1 MLPPY
6 SRHALR
12 YAYYGPAM
20 TSKTLVINLGLGA
33 VILALG
39 AGTYLSAS
47 AASSTTPAAASR
59 TVAVSKATIASV
71 ATATG
76 NVAPA
81 TTTVVNAQNCTGPI
95 VSVSATLGQQVAA
108 GQQLLSIDPTNAQ
121 NALDAAQ
128 AQLDSVSAQANQ
140 QQVSAAGQVS
150 TASQGLANAEQSASL
165 DSSQQAAA
173 VAAAQKAV
181 DADNAAVAAA
191 QGQPVPNPKPANW
204 VDPVASAQNQ
214 LAKDQAA
221 LSQAQNQAAAT
232 QLKDKQQVSS
242 ATTTLGNAQNA
253 RAAAGGTNIT
263 SAQLAVE
270 TAKTN
275 LAACT
280 LNSPVAGTITAV
292 SATVGALTGSSGG
305 GSAGSGVSVTGSG
318 SAATGGSATGP
329 GSAATAAATSSSSS
343 GLVTISDTAHLQVV
357 AGFSESDVASMKTD
371 QPARFTFP
379 ALTQD
384 ATAAPVT
391 GKVVSIAQTSSTTN
405 GVVTYP
411 VTVSIDNPPAA
422 LRLGQSASITVTT
435 ATADNALVVPGLAV
449 TTSGTRQTV
458 NVVKDGTT
466 TAKQVTTGISAD
478 GRTQVLTGLS
488 EGDQIQL
495 PAIPATLDTGTGTG
509 SSAGSGFGG
518 GAFGGGTRGGGTR
531 NGGQ

>member
-1 MLPPY
+1 
-6 SRHALR
+6 
-12 YAYYGPAM
+12 M
-20 TSKTLVINLGLGA
+20 TSNTLVINLGLGA

-39 AGTYLSAS
+39 AGTYLSAT
-47 AASSTTPAAASR
+47 AASSTTPAAAAR

-71 ATATG
+71 ATASG

-81 TTTVVNAQNCTGPI
+81 TTTVVNAQNCAGPI
-95 VSVSATLGQQVAA
+95 VSVSAALGQQVAA

-121 NALDAAQ
+121 NALNVAQ

-150 TASQGLANAEQSASL
+150 SASLSLTNAQQSASL
-165 DSSQQAAA
+165 DASQQVAA

-191 QGQPVPNPKPANW
+191 QAQPVPDPKPANW
-204 VDPVASAQNQ
+204 ADPVVSAQNQ

-221 LSQAQNQAAAT
+221 LSQAQNQAAST

-242 ATTTLGNAQNA
+242 AATTLGNAQNA
-253 RAAAGGTNIT
+253 KAAAGGTNIT

-275 LAACT
+275 LDACT

-292 SATVGALTGSSGG
+292 SATVGALTGSSGA
-305 GSAGSGVSVTGSG
+305 GSAGSANAGSTSAGSTG
-318 SAATGGSATGP
+318 AGGSATAS
-329 GSAATAAATSSSSS
+329 GSTAAAATSTSSGG

-357 AGFSESDVASMKTD
+357 AGFSESDVTSMKPD
-371 QPARFTFP
+371 QTAQFTFP

-384 ATAAPVT
+384 ANAAPVT

-411 VTVSIDNPPAA
+411 VTVSIDNPPAT
-422 LRLGQSASITVTT
+422 LRLGQSANISVTT
-435 ATADNALVVPGLAV
+435 ATADDALVVPSLAV
-449 TTSGTRQTV
+449 TTNGSRQTV
-458 NVVKDGTT
+458 TVVKDGTT
-466 TAKQVTTGISAD
+466 TAKQVTTGISAN
-478 GRTQVLTGLS
+478 GRTQVVSGLA

-495 PAIPATLDTGTGTG
+495 PAISSTLDTGTGGTG
-509 SSAGSGFGG
+509 GTGGPTGSGFGG
-518 GAFGGGTRGGGTR
+518 AGFGGGNRGGGTR

>member
-1 MLPPY
+1 
-6 SRHALR
+6 
-12 YAYYGPAM
+12 M

-39 AGTYLSAS
+39 AGTYLSAT
-47 AASSTTPAAASR
+47 AASSATPAAAAR

-95 VSVSATLGQQVAA
+95 VSVSAALGQQVAA

-121 NALDAAQ
+121 NALNVAQ

-150 TASQGLANAEQSASL
+150 SASQSLANAQQSASL
-165 DSSQQAAA
+165 DTSQQAAA

-191 QGQPVPNPKPANW
+191 PGQPVPNPKPANW
-204 VDPVASAQNQ
+204 ADPVVSAQNQ
-214 LAKDQAA
+214 LAKDQSA
-221 LSQAQNQAAAT
+221 LSQAQNQAAST

-242 ATTTLGNAQNA
+242 AATTLGNAQNA

-292 SATVGALTGSSGG
+292 SATVGALTGSSGA
-305 GSAGSGVSVTGSG
+305 GSAGSASAGSAGSTGASGSAAGSG
-318 SAATGGSATGP
+318 SAAASV
-329 GSAATAAATSSSSS
+329 TSSSSGG

-357 AGFSESDVASMKTD
+357 AGFSESDVTSMKPD
-371 QPARFTFP
+371 QTAQFTFP

-384 ATAAPVT
+384 ASAAPVT

-435 ATADNALVVPGLAV
+435 ATADSALVVPSLAV

-466 TAKQVTTGISAD
+466 TAKQVTTGISAS
-478 GRTQVLTGLS
+478 GRTQILTGLS

-495 PAIPATLDTGTGTG
+495 PAISGTLDTGTASTSGNG
-509 SSAGSGFGG
+509 FGGAGFGG
-518 GAFGGGTRGGGTR
+518 GNRSGGTR
-531 NGGQ
+531 NGG

>member
-1 MLPPY
+1 
-6 SRHALR
+6 
-12 YAYYGPAM
+12 M

-95 VSVSATLGQQVAA
+95 VSVSAALGQQVTA
-108 GQQLLSIDPTNAQ
+108 GEQLLSIDPTNAQ

-150 TASQGLANAEQSASL
+150 TASQSLANAQQSASL
-165 DSSQQAAA
+165 DSAQQAAA

-204 VDPVASAQNQ
+204 VDPVVSAQNQ

-221 LSQAQNQAAAT
+221 LSQAQSQAAST

-242 ATTTLGNAQNA
+242 AATTLGNAQNA
-253 RAAAGGTNIT
+253 KAAAGGTNIT

-280 LNSPVAGTITAV
+280 LNAPVAGTITAV
-292 SATVGALTGSSGG
+292 SATVGALTGSSGAG
-305 GSAGSGVSVTGSG
+305 SAGSANSGSAGSGGSAPGSG
-318 SAATGGSATGP
+318 SAA
-329 GSAATAAATSSSSS
+329 SAASTPSSSAG

-357 AGFSESDVASMKTD
+357 AGFSESDVTSMKAD
-371 QPARFTFP
+371 QTARFTFP
-379 ALTQD
+379 ALAQD

-422 LRLGQSASITVTT
+422 LRLGQSANITVTT
-435 ATADNALVVPGLAV
+435 ATADNALVVPSLAV

-466 TAKQVTTGISAD
+466 TEKQVTTGISAD

-495 PAIPATLDTGTGTG
+495 PAIPATLDSGTG
-509 SSAGSGFGG
+509 STPGSAAGGGFGG
-518 GAFGGGTRGGGTR
+518 GAFGGGTRGGGAR

>member
-1 MLPPY
+1 
-6 SRHALR
+6 
-12 YAYYGPAM
+12 M

-39 AGTYLSAS
+39 AGTYLSAT
-47 AASSTTPAAASR
+47 AASSPTPAAAGR

-95 VSVSATLGQQVAA
+95 VSVSAALGQQVAA

-121 NALDAAQ
+121 NALNVAQ
-128 AQLDSVSAQANQ
+128 AQLDSVAAQANQ
-140 QQVSAAGQVS
+140 QQVSATGQVS
-150 TASQGLANAEQSASL
+150 TASQSLANAQQSASL
-165 DSSQQAAA
+165 DASQQAAA

-181 DADNAAVAAA
+181 DADNAAVSASQA
-191 QGQPVPNPKPANW
+191 QPVPDPKPANW
-204 VDPVASAQNQ
+204 ADPVVSAQNQ
-214 LAKDQAA
+214 LAKDQSA
-221 LSQAQNQAAAT
+221 LSQAQNQAAST

-242 ATTTLGNAQNA
+242 AATTLGNAQNA
-253 RAAAGGTNIT
+253 KAAAGGTNIT
-263 SAQLAVE
+263 SAQLAVD

-275 LAACT
+275 LAACN

-292 SATVGALTGSSGG
+292 SATVGALTGSSGAASAGSASAGSTAAGSTGAG
-305 GSAGSGVSVTGSG
+305 GSATASG
-318 SAATGGSATGP
+318 SAA
-329 GSAATAAATSSSSS
+329 AATSTSSGG

-357 AGFSESDVASMKTD
+357 AGFSESDVTSMKPNQTA
-371 QPARFTFP
+371 QFTFP

-384 ATAAPVT
+384 ASAAPVT

-411 VTVSIDNPPAA
+411 VTVSIDNPPDA
-422 LRLGQSASITVTT
+422 LRLGQSANISVTT
-435 ATADNALVVPGLAV
+435 ATADDALVVPSLAM
-449 TTSGTRQTV
+449 TTTGTRQTV

-466 TAKQVTTGISAD
+466 TVKQITTGISTN
-478 GRTQVLTGLS
+478 GRTQVLSGLA

-495 PAIPATLDTGTGTG
+495 PAISGTLDTGTASTTG
-509 SSAGSGFGG
+509 NGLGGGAGFGG
-518 GAFGGGTRGGGTR
+518 GNRGGGTR

>member
-1 MLPPY
+1 
-6 SRHALR
+6 
-12 YAYYGPAM
+12 M

-33 VILALG
+33 VILAVG
-39 AGTYLSAS
+39 AGTYLSAT
-47 AASSTTPAAASR
+47 AASSTTPAAAAR
-59 TVAVSKATIASV
+59 TVAVSKAAISSV

-95 VSVSATLGQQVAA
+95 VSVSAALGQQVAA

-121 NALDAAQ
+121 NALNVAQ

-150 TASQGLANAEQSASL
+150 TASQSLANAQQSASL
-165 DSSQQAAA
+165 DASQQAAA

-181 DADNAAVAAA
+181 DADNAAVSAA
-191 QGQPVPNPKPANW
+191 QAQPVPDPKPANW
-204 VDPVASAQNQ
+204 ADPVVSAQNQ
-214 LAKDQAA
+214 LAKDQSA
-221 LSQAQNQAAAT
+221 LTQAQNQAAST

-242 ATTTLGNAQNA
+242 AATTLGNAQNA
-253 RAAAGGTNIT
+253 KAAAGGTNIT
-263 SAQLAVE
+263 SAQLAVD

-275 LAACT
+275 LAACNI
-280 LNSPVAGTITAV
+280 NSPVAGTITAI
-292 SATVGALTGSSGG
+292 SATVGALTGSSGAASAGSASAGSAGTGSTGGGGG
-305 GSAGSGVSVTGSG
+305 GSATASG
-318 SAATGGSATGP
+318 SAA
-329 GSAATAAATSSSSS
+329 ATSTSSGG

-357 AGFSESDVASMKTD
+357 AGFSESDVTSMKPD
-371 QPARFTFP
+371 QTAQFTFP

-384 ATAAPVT
+384 ASAAPVT

-422 LRLGQSASITVTT
+422 LRLGQSANISVTT
-435 ATADNALVVPGLAV
+435 ATADDALVVPSLAM
-449 TTSGTRQTV
+449 TTSGTHQTV
-458 NVVKDGTT
+458 TVVKDGTT
-466 TAKQVTTGISAD
+466 TAKQVTTGISAN
-478 GRTQVLTGLS
+478 GRTQVLSGLT

-495 PAIPATLDTGTGTG
+495 PAISGTLDTGTAGT
-509 SSAGSGFGG
+509 AGTAGNGLGGGPGFGG
-518 GAFGGGTRGGGTR
+518 GNRGGGTR

>member
-1 MLPPY
+1 
-6 SRHALR
+6 
-12 YAYYGPAM
+12 M

-95 VSVSATLGQQVAA
+95 VSVSAALGQQVTA

-121 NALDAAQ
+121 NALNVAQ

-150 TASQGLANAEQSASL
+150 TASQGLANAQQSASF
-165 DSSQQAAA
+165 DASQQAAA

-181 DADNAAVAAA
+181 DADNAAVSAA
-191 QGQPVPNPKPANW
+191 QAQPVPDPKPANW
-204 VDPVASAQNQ
+204 ADPVASAQNQ

-221 LSQAQNQAAAT
+221 LSQAQNQAAST

-242 ATTTLGNAQNA
+242 AATTLGNAQNA
-253 RAAAGGTNIT
+253 KAAAGGTNIT

-270 TAKTN
+270 TAKSN

-280 LNSPVAGTITAV
+280 INSPVAGTVTAV
-292 SATVGALTGSSGG
+292 SATVGALTGSTGG
-305 GSAGSGVSVTGSG
+305 GSAGSASAGSSGAGGSGASSG
-318 SAATGGSATGP
+318 SAAASAT
-329 GSAATAAATSSSSS
+329 STSSGG

-357 AGFSESDVASMKTD
+357 AGFSESDVTSMKPD
-371 QPARFTFP
+371 QTAQFTFP

-384 ATAAPVT
+384 ANAAPVT

-435 ATADNALVVPGLAV
+435 ATADNALVVPSLAV

-466 TAKQVTTGISAD
+466 TAKQVTTGISAN

-488 EGDQIQL
+488 EGDQIEL
-495 PAIPATLDTGTGTG
+495 PAISATLQTGTG
-509 SSAGSGFGG
+509 STAGGGFGG
-518 GAFGGGTRGGGTR
+518 GAFGGGNRGGGART
-531 NGGQ
+531 GGQ

>member
-1 MLPPY
+1 
-6 SRHALR
+6 
-12 YAYYGPAM
+12 M

-95 VSVSATLGQQVAA
+95 VSVSAALGQQVTA

-121 NALDAAQ
+121 NALNVAQ

-150 TASQGLANAEQSASL
+150 TASQGLANAQQSAAL

-191 QGQPVPNPKPANW
+191 QGQPAPDPKPANW
-204 VDPVASAQNQ
+204 VDPVVSAQNQ

-221 LSQAQNQAAAT
+221 LSQAQNQAAST

-292 SATVGALTGSSGG
+292 SATVGALTGSSGA
-305 GSAGSGVSVTGSG
+305 GSAGSASSGTAGS
-318 SAATGGSATGP
+318 GGSATGP
-329 GSAATAAATSSSSS
+329 GSAASSAAASSSSS

-357 AGFSESDVASMKTD
+357 AGFSESDVTNMKTD
-371 QPARFTFP
+371 QAAQFTFP
-379 ALTQD
+379 ALTTD
-384 ATAAPVT
+384 AAAAPVT

-435 ATADNALVVPGLAV
+435 ATADNALVVPSLAV

-458 NVVKDGTT
+458 NVVKDGVTT
-466 TAKQVTTGISAD
+466 PKQVTTGISAN

-488 EGDQIQL
+488 EGDQIEL
-495 PAIPATLDTGTGTG
+495 PAISATLQTGTGTT
-509 SSAGSGFGG
+509 AGGGFGG
-518 GAFGGGTRGGGTR
+518 GAFGGANRGGGART
-531 NGGQ
+531 GGQ

>member
-1 MLPPY
+1 
-6 SRHALR
+6 
-12 YAYYGPAM
+12 M

-39 AGTYLSAS
+39 AGTYLSAT
-47 AASSTTPAAASR
+47 AASSPTPAAAGR

-95 VSVSATLGQQVAA
+95 VSVSAALGQQVAA

-121 NALDAAQ
+121 NALNVAQ
-128 AQLDSVSAQANQ
+128 AQLDSVAAQANQ
-140 QQVSAAGQVS
+140 QQVSATGQVS
-150 TASQGLANAEQSASL
+150 TASQSLANAQQSASL
-165 DSSQQAAA
+165 DASQQAAA

-181 DADNAAVAAA
+181 DADNAAVSASQA
-191 QGQPVPNPKPANW
+191 QPVPDPKPANW
-204 VDPVASAQNQ
+204 ADPVVSAQNQ
-214 LAKDQAA
+214 LAKDQSA
-221 LSQAQNQAAAT
+221 LSQAQNQAAST

-242 ATTTLGNAQNA
+242 AATTLGNAQNA
-253 RAAAGGTNIT
+253 KAAAGGTNIT
-263 SAQLAVE
+263 SAQLAVD

-275 LAACT
+275 LAACN

-292 SATVGALTGSSGG
+292 SATVGALTGSSGAASAGSASAGSTGAGSTGAG
-305 GSAGSGVSVTGSG
+305 GSATASGSGSG
-318 SAATGGSATGP
+318 SAA
-329 GSAATAAATSSSSS
+329 AATSTSSGG

-357 AGFSESDVASMKTD
+357 AGFSESDVTSMKPNQTA
-371 QPARFTFP
+371 QFTFP

-384 ATAAPVT
+384 ASAAPVT

-411 VTVSIDNPPAA
+411 VTVSIDNPPDA
-422 LRLGQSASITVTT
+422 LRRGQSANISVTT
-435 ATADNALVVPGLAV
+435 ATADDALVVPSLAM

-458 NVVKDGTT
+458 TVVKDGTT
-466 TAKQVTTGISAD
+466 TAKQITTGISAN
-478 GRTQVLTGLS
+478 GRTQVLSGLA

-495 PAIPATLDTGTGTG
+495 PAISGTLDTGTASTTG
-509 SSAGSGFGG
+509 NGLGGGAGFGG
-518 GAFGGGTRGGGTR
+518 GNRGGGTR